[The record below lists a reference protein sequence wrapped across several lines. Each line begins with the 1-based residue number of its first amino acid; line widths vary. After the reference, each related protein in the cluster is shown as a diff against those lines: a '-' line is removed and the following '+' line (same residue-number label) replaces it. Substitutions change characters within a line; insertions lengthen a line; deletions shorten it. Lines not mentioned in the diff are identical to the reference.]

1 MISKSQAII
10 FLFQVFYNLG
20 GDSTL
25 IAPCPT
31 QQASFPHLASF
42 LRKGSSEQINELWKK
57 TATEFI
63 EKIKS
68 DNPHNV
74 WLSTAGDGIAWLHV
88 RLDPS
93 PKYYQ
98 HDEYRRS

>member
-1 MISKSQAII
+1 M
-10 FLFQVFYNLG
+10 FNNLG

-31 QQASFPHLASF
+31 KQASFPHLASF
-42 LRKGSSEQINELWKK
+42 LRKGSSEQIRELWQK